1 MEKIYE
7 EDTPN
12 RQLPKEEFMKKYTE
26 MNHEEL
32 LALKKELD
40 KEFEEIKAQ
49 GLALDMSRGKP
60 SNAQLA
66 LSMDMMDVLKGDSDL
81 KCETGVDCRNYGVID
96 GIPEAKRLLGEM
108 SEVDP
113 EHIIIY
119 GNSSLN
125 VMFDS
130 IARSMTQGVMGNT
143 PWCKLDKVKFLCPVP
158 GYDRH
163 FKITEFFGIEMIN
176 VPMTPQ
182 GPDMDMVE
190 KLVSE
195 DAAIKGIW
203 CVPKYSNPQGYTY
216 SKETVE
222 RFARL
227 KPAAP
232 DFRIYWDNA
241 YSIHHLYDD
250 NQDFLVEILGECA
263 KAGNPDLVYKFTSTS
278 KVSFPGSGIAAVAAS
293 KANLDDF
300 RNQLRHVRFFKDL
313 DGLHAHMRKHA
324 DILRPKFE
332 LVLDTLDKE
341 LSGLGIGEWTKPH
354 GGYFISFDSLDGCA
368 KAIVARAKEAGVILT
383 GAGATYPYGKDPK
396 DSNIRIAPSF
406 PTLEDLGKAAQVFV
420 LCVKLVSVEK
430 LLG

>member
-1 MEKIYE
+1 
-7 EDTPN
+7 
-12 RQLPKEEFMKKYTE
+12 MKKYKD
-26 MNHEEL
+26 MSKDEL
-32 LALKKELD
+32 LTLKAALLEEYKEEQA
-40 KEFEEIKAQ
+40 K
-49 GLALDMSRGKP
+49 GLSLNMARGKP
-60 SNAQLA
+60 GFSQLA
-66 LSMDMMDVLKGDSDL
+66 LSMGMLDEINSSSDMRTLLGND
-81 KCETGVDCRNYGVID
+81 TRNYGDLD
-96 GIPEAKRLLGEM
+96 GIGECRQLM
-108 SEVDP
+108 ADMMEVKK
-113 EHIIIY
+113 ENIIVY

-125 VMFDS
+125 VMYDTVS
-130 IARSMTQGVMGNT
+130 RSMTHGVNGST

-195 DAAIKGIW
+195 DASIKGIW

-216 SKETVE
+216 SAETVE
-222 RFARL
+222 RFAHL

-250 NQDFLVEILGECA
+250 NQDFLVEILEACA

-293 KANLDDF
+293 KANLEDF
-300 RNQLRHVRFFKDL
+300 RSYMQIQTIGHDKLNQLRHVKFFKNI
-313 DGLHAHMRKHA
+313 DGLREHMRKHA
-324 DILRPKFE
+324 AILRPKFE
-332 LVLDTLDKE
+332 MVLNTLDRE
-341 LSGLGIGEWTKPH
+341 LGGLGIGEWTKPH
-354 GGYFISFDSLDGCA
+354 GGYFISFDSMEGCA
-368 KAIVARAKEAGVILT
+368 KAIVAKAKEAGVVLT

-406 PTLEDLGKAAQVFV
+406 PTPEDLGKAAEVFV
-420 LCVKLVSVEK
+420 LCVKLTSVEK
-430 LLG
+430 LLATVR

>member
-1 MEKIYE
+1 
-7 EDTPN
+7 
-12 RQLPKEEFMKKYTE
+12 MKKYSD
-26 MNHEEL
+26 MSKEEL
-32 LALKKELD
+32 LTLKAQLD
-40 KEFEEIKAQ
+40 KEYADIKAK

-60 SNAQLA
+60 SADQLD
-66 LSMDMMDVLKGDSDL
+66 LSMGLMNVLSSDSDL

-113 EHIIIY
+113 DHIIIY

-195 DAAIKGIW
+195 DASIKGIW

-216 SKETVE
+216 SAETVE
-222 RFARL
+222 RFAHL

-250 NQDFLVEILGECA
+250 NQDFLVEILEACA

-278 KVSFPGSGIAAVAAS
+278 KVSFPGSGIAAIAS
-293 KANLDDF
+293 SETNIADIKNRLTIQTIGHDKI
-300 RNQLRHVRFFKDL
+300 NQLRHVKFFKNV
-313 DGLHAHMRKHA
+313 DGIKAHMEKQA
-324 DILRPKFE
+324 DLIRPKFE
-332 LVLDTLDKE
+332 LVEKIFSDE
-341 LSGLGIGEWTKPH
+341 LASRGIGTWMNPL
-354 GGYFISFDSLDGCA
+354 GGYFISFEAPEGCA
-368 KAIVARAKEAGVILT
+368 KEIVSKCKEAGVVLT
-383 GAGATYPYGKDPK
+383 GAGSPFPYKKDPK
-396 DSNIRIAPSF
+396 DSVIRIAPTYPSLAE
-406 PTLEDLGKAAQVFV
+406 LEQAANVFV
-420 LCVKLVSVEK
+420 VVVRMVAAEK
-430 LLG
+430 FLAEK

>member
-1 MEKIYE
+1 
-7 EDTPN
+7 
-12 RQLPKEEFMKKYTE
+12 MKKYSD
-26 MNHEEL
+26 MSKEEL
-32 LALKKELD
+32 LTLKAQLD
-40 KEFEEIKAQ
+40 KEYADIKAK

-60 SNAQLA
+60 SADQLD
-66 LSMDMMDVLKGDSDL
+66 LSMGLMNVLSSDSDL

-113 EHIIIY
+113 DHIIIY

-195 DAAIKGIW
+195 DASIKGIW

-216 SKETVE
+216 SAETVD
-222 RFARL
+222 RFAHL

-250 NQDFLVEILGECA
+250 NQDFLVEILEACA

-278 KVSFPGSGIAAVAAS
+278 KVSFPVPVLQQLQLPKQIWKISAAICRS
-293 KANLDDF
+293 RQSDMTN
-300 RNQLRHVRFFKDL
+300 
-313 DGLHAHMRKHA
+313 
-324 DILRPKFE
+324 
-332 LVLDTLDKE
+332 
-341 LSGLGIGEWTKPH
+341 
-354 GGYFISFDSLDGCA
+354 
-368 KAIVARAKEAGVILT
+368 
-383 GAGATYPYGKDPK
+383 
-396 DSNIRIAPSF
+396 
-406 PTLEDLGKAAQVFV
+406 
-420 LCVKLVSVEK
+420 
-430 LLG
+430 

>member
-1 MEKIYE
+1 
-7 EDTPN
+7 
-12 RQLPKEEFMKKYTE
+12 MKKYAE
-26 MNHEEL
+26 MGRDEL
-32 LALKKELD
+32 LALQEELRD
-40 KEFEEIKAQ
+40 QFEKTKAL
-49 GLALDMSRGKP
+49 GLSLDMSRGKP
-60 SNAQLA
+60 GTDQLDISMGLMEA
-66 LSMDMMDVLKGDSDL
+66 LHSGVDL
-81 KCETGVDCRNYGVID
+81 RCETGVDCRNYGVID
-96 GIPEAKRLLGEM
+96 GIPEAKRLLGAM
-108 SEVDP
+108 SEVPP
-113 EHIIIY
+113 ENIIIY

-130 IARSMTQGVMGNT
+130 IARSMTHGVMGGT

-176 VPMTPQ
+176 VPMSPD

-190 KLVSE
+190 ELVSS
-195 DAAIKGIW
+195 DPAIKGIW

-216 SKETVE
+216 SQRTVE

-250 NQDFLVEILGECA
+250 RQDFLVEILGECER
-263 KAGNPDLVYKFTSTS
+263 AGNPDLVYKFTSTS

-300 RNQLRHVRFFKDL
+300 RRYMVIQTIGHDKLNQLRHVAFFKDL

-324 DILRPKFE
+324 DLIRPKFE
-332 LVLDTLDKE
+332 MVLETLDRE
-341 LSGLGIGEWTKPH
+341 LGGLGVGEWTRPY
-354 GGYFISFDSLDGCA
+354 GGYFISFDSMEGCA
-368 KAIVARAKEAGVILT
+368 KRIVSLAKEAGVAMT
-383 GAGATYPYGKDPK
+383 PAGATFPYGKDPK
-396 DSNIRIAPSF
+396 DTNIRIAPTYPS
-406 PTLEDLGKAAQVFV
+406 LEELRKAAEVFV
-420 LCVKLVSVEK
+420 LCVKLASVEK
-430 LLG
+430 LLAE

>member
-1 MEKIYE
+1 
-7 EDTPN
+7 
-12 RQLPKEEFMKKYTE
+12 MKKYSD
-26 MNHEEL
+26 MSKEEL
-32 LALKKELD
+32 LTLKAQLD
-40 KEFEEIKAQ
+40 KEYADIKAK

-60 SNAQLA
+60 SADQLD
-66 LSMDMMDVLKGDSDL
+66 LSMGLMNVLSSDSDL

-113 EHIIIY
+113 DHIIIY

-195 DAAIKGIW
+195 DASIKGIW

-216 SKETVE
+216 SAETVE
-222 RFARL
+222 RFAHL

-250 NQDFLVEILGECA
+250 NQDFLVEILEACA

-278 KVSFPGSGIAAVAAS
+278 KVSFPGSGIAAIAS
-293 KANLDDF
+293 SETNIADIKKRLTIQTIGHDKI
-300 RNQLRHVRFFKDL
+300 NQLRHVKFFKNV
-313 DGLHAHMRKHA
+313 DGIKAHMEKQA
-324 DILRPKFE
+324 DLIRPKFE
-332 LVLDTLDKE
+332 LVEKIFSDE
-341 LSGLGIGEWTKPH
+341 LASRGIGTWMHPL
-354 GGYFISFDSLDGCA
+354 GGYFISFEAPEGCA
-368 KAIVARAKEAGVILT
+368 KEIVLKCKEAGVVLT
-383 GAGATYPYGKDPK
+383 GAGSPFPYKKDPK
-396 DSNIRIAPSF
+396 DSVIRIAPTYPSLAE
-406 PTLEDLGKAAQVFV
+406 LEQAANVFV
-420 LCVKLVSVEK
+420 VVVRMVAAEK
-430 LLG
+430 FLAEK

>member
-1 MEKIYE
+1 
-7 EDTPN
+7 
-12 RQLPKEEFMKKYTE
+12 MKKYSD
-26 MNHEEL
+26 MSKEEL
-32 LALKKELD
+32 LTLKAQLD
-40 KEFEEIKAQ
+40 KEYADIKAK

-60 SNAQLA
+60 SADQLD
-66 LSMDMMDVLKGDSDL
+66 LSMGLMNVLSSDSDL

-113 EHIIIY
+113 DHIIIY

-195 DAAIKGIW
+195 DASIKGIW

-216 SKETVE
+216 SAETVE
-222 RFARL
+222 RFAHL

-250 NQDFLVEILGECA
+250 NQDFLVEILEACA
-263 KAGNPDLVYKFTSTS
+263 KAGNPDLVYKFTSHQKSASRVPVLQQLQLPKQTWKIS
-278 KVSFPGSGIAAVAAS
+278 AATCRS
-293 KANLDDF
+293 RQSDMTN
-300 RNQLRHVRFFKDL
+300 
-313 DGLHAHMRKHA
+313 
-324 DILRPKFE
+324 
-332 LVLDTLDKE
+332 
-341 LSGLGIGEWTKPH
+341 
-354 GGYFISFDSLDGCA
+354 
-368 KAIVARAKEAGVILT
+368 
-383 GAGATYPYGKDPK
+383 
-396 DSNIRIAPSF
+396 
-406 PTLEDLGKAAQVFV
+406 
-420 LCVKLVSVEK
+420 
-430 LLG
+430 

>member
-1 MEKIYE
+1 
-7 EDTPN
+7 
-12 RQLPKEEFMKKYTE
+12 MKKYTE

-40 KEFEEIKAQ
+40 KEFKEIKAH
-49 GLALDMSRGKP
+49 
-60 SNAQLA
+60 
-66 LSMDMMDVLKGDSDL
+66 
-81 KCETGVDCRNYGVID
+81 GVID

-250 NQDFLVEILGECA
+250 NQDFLVEIL
-263 KAGNPDLVYKFTSTS
+263 
-278 KVSFPGSGIAAVAAS
+278 PGSGIAAVAAS

-300 RNQLRHVRFFKDL
+300 RKYMQVQTIGHDKLNQLRHVRFFKDL